1 MATEKPNG
9 GSGTKKAHGF

>member
-9 GSGTKKAHGF
+9 GSGAKNAHGF